1 MLFYYNECSKTPCI
15 YEIRNTHTNRKY
27 IGQTSEPKN
36 RWIRGHKESLM
47 RGVHNN
53 KFLQSDF
60 NKCFKELGHTDF
72 LEFHVLEA
80 MPQSSTIMR
89 DLREVYWIKNQK
101 KICELYNLTNGGG
114 GSPPHS
120 AYSKQKNSDIKKAY
134 YQSEEGKAFMAR
146 EAERRRGK
154 SYEEQ
159 YGHERA
165 AEIKQKI
172 REDKLIVMNRPE
184 VKENLRKQLTGK
196 SFTERF
202 GAEHAAEINK
212 KKSLARK
219 GKYTGIDSPH
229 MKTIENIQL
238 LSPVGELFTKV
249 EGIKIFALA
258 HGLTPNTFSEL
269 LAGKRKTHKGWRL
282 INNTIQDNTFVSKPG
297 TGRK

>member
-1 MLFYYNECSKTPCI
+1 MLFYYNEFSNLPCI
-15 YEIRNTHTNRKY
+15 YEIRNTYTNRKY
-27 IGQTSEPKN
+27 IGQTIKLKR
-36 RWIRGHKESLM
+36 RWNRGHKESLV

-72 LEFHVLEA
+72 LEFHILEELLNMSPEIRA
-80 MPQSSTIMR
+80 E
-89 DLREVYWIKNQK
+89 RELYWIKTQTQSY
-101 KICELYNLTNGGG
+101 ELYNAIQELDCHYAMNDET
-114 GSPPHS
+114 
-120 AYSKQKNSDIKKAY
+120 KKKVSDSKKAY
-134 YQSEEGKAFMAR
+134 CQSEEGKAFISR

-159 YGHERA
+159 YGPERA
-165 AEIKQKI
+165 AEIKNKI
-172 REDKLIVMNRPE
+172 REDKLIAMNRPE

-219 GKYTGIDSPH
+219 GKYTGTDSPN

-238 LSPVGELFTKV
+238 LSPSGELFTKV

-282 INNTIQDNTFVSKPG
+282 INNTTG
-297 TGRK
+297 TITQ